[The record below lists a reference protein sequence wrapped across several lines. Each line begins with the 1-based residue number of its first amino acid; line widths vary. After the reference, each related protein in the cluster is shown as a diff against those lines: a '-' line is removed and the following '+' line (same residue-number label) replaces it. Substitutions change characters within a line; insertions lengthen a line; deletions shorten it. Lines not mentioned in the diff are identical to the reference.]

1 MRSTSPV
8 VYLGPTLAY
17 ERARK
22 LLPGALFR
30 DPVRRGDLYRD
41 RSVSAGPLVIIDGVF
56 HQENSVSPR
65 EIRDVLANGAVV
77 IGSASLGAMRAAEC
91 WPAGMRGVGTI
102 FRLFR
107 RGCLQ
112 SDDEVAVTFAA
123 GGRQAS
129 VPLVN
134 VRYAAR
140 ALLRRGRIRPAEA
153 RRLIGA
159 AERLHYADRYW
170 RTILAGAR
178 LDQQLEAELAA
189 FDLKQRDAIRCLEHV
204 RTLPVPEQP
213 SRASTGELLTR
224 ALALREVRFEAPERR
239 ATAPERDAFLRF
251 WLATGGFARLTPERR
266 KVLLGELGLK
276 ANRDQVAE
284 LEELLACRERDASAV
299 AEALLHAL
307 DDTQLDR
314 ESLRWA
320 AVRAGSARASGTV
333 TTAQRLEAELAL
345 AAEFGCE
352 SYFELQTRARAASTR
367 RALESTRDLL
377 GLAIAGRDASFAV
390 APQAR
395 AGGREQRRKPLR
407 SR

>member
-8 VYLGPTLAY
+8 VYLGPSLAH
-17 ERARK
+17 ERARE
-22 LLPGALFR
+22 LLPGAIFR

-41 RSVSAGPLVIIDGVF
+41 RSISAGPLVLIDGVF

-65 EIRDVLANGAVV
+65 EISDVLANGAVV
-77 IGSASLGAMRAAEC
+77 IGSASLGALRAAEC

-123 GGRQAS
+123 GGSQAS

-140 ALLRRGRIRPAEA
+140 SLLRRRRIRPAEA

-178 LDQQLEAELAA
+178 LELGLESELAS

-204 RTLPVPEQP
+204 RTLPAPEQP
-213 SRASTGELLTR
+213 SRASTSELLAR
-224 ALALREVRFEAPERR
+224 ALVAREVRFEAPERR
-239 ATAPERDAFLRF
+239 ATALERDAFLRF
-251 WLATGGFARLTPERR
+251 WLTTGGFARLAPERR
-266 KVLLGELGLK
+266 KALLAELGLK

-284 LEELLACRERDASAV
+284 LEELLACRERNASAV
-299 AEALLHAL
+299 AEALFHAL

-320 AVRAGSARASGTV
+320 AVRAGSARASGGA
-333 TTAQRLEAELAL
+333 TTAQRLEAELSL

-367 RALESTRDLL
+367 RVLEGTRDLI
-377 GLAIAGRDASFAV
+377 GAAIAGRDASFAV
-390 APQAR
+390 APPDRTA
-395 AGGREQRRKPLR
+395 ARKPLK